1 MANGLSKKMAEL
13 LEKMD
18 DKVLAAKINAA
29 VDMLKN
35 ENYDEL
41 AKKLRKVDK
50 NEIMTKLSEVDD
62 EKLKELKV
70 DKAEL
75 KRKMSSIDLDTVQK
89 MLGENGPEIIGKI
102 KDIIK

>member
-41 AKKLRKVDK
+41 TKKLRKVDK
-50 NEIMTKLSEVDD
+50 NEIMTKLSEIDD

>member
-1 MANGLSKKMAEL
+1 MANNFGKKMAEL

-29 VDMLKN
+29 FDILKN
-35 ENYDEL
+35 DNYDEL

-50 NEIMTKLSEVDD
+50 NEIMTKLNEIDD
-62 EKLKELKV
+62 EKLKELKLN
-70 DKAEL
+70 KSEL
-75 KRKMSSIDLDTVQK
+75 RQKMNNIDLDTVQK
-89 MLGENGPEIIGKI
+89 MLGENGPEIISKI

>member
-50 NEIMTKLSEVDD
+50 NEIM
-62 EKLKELKV
+62 EKLNEIDDQKMKELKL

-75 KRKMSSIDLDTVQK
+75 KQKMSSIDLDAVQK

>member
-50 NEIMTKLSEVDD
+50 NEIMTKLSEIND
-62 EKLKELKV
+62 EKLKELKL

-75 KRKMSSIDLDTVQK
+75 KQKMSSIDLDAVQK

>member
-50 NEIMTKLSEVDD
+50 NEIMTKLSEIDD

>member
-1 MANGLSKKMAEL
+1 MANSFSKKMSEL

-41 AKKLRKVDK
+41 AKKLRKV
-50 NEIMTKLSEVDD
+50 T
-62 EKLKELKV
+62 
-70 DKAEL
+70 
-75 KRKMSSIDLDTVQK
+75 
-89 MLGENGPEIIGKI
+89 
-102 KDIIK
+102 

>member
-29 VDMLKN
+29 VDMLKS

-50 NEIMTKLSEVDD
+50 NEIMTKLSEIND
-62 EKLKELKV
+62 EKLKELKL

-75 KRKMSSIDLDTVQK
+75 KQKMSSIDLDAVQK
-89 MLGENGPEIIGKI
+89 MLGESTTEIIGKI

>member
-50 NEIMTKLSEVDD
+50 NEIMTKLSEIND
-62 EKLKELKV
+62 EKLKELKL

-75 KRKMSSIDLDTVQK
+75 KQKMSSIDLDAVQK
-89 MLGENGPEIIGKI
+89 MLGENGP
-102 KDIIK
+102 